1 MKRKLKLVLILT
13 AFMLVQNVSF
23 AQQNFGTAV
32 EYLTFIGEQ
41 YEQLT
46 DDQWSYTRAVANDKS
61 ARKVENKRTS
71 LLKTNKSAQLKI
83 SKLPGYEG
91 NTEYRDSVV
100 SYLELNYNVLNNDYE
115 KIMNM
120 EEIAEQS
127 YDLMEAYLL
136 AQEMASEKIKSA
148 SEMLAARHKKFAENY
163 KITLIE
169 DSSKKSLKLQKASL
183 VYKYYNQLYL
193 IFFKAYKQ
201 EAYLIDAITRGDV
214 NVMEQSKNALLEYS
228 EEGLTKLK
236 EIKSFEADNSLKE
249 ACSQMLNFYK
259 EEAGE
264 KSPVIINFFLK
275 MEKFKS
281 IQEAFEGKK
290 EKNRTQEDVD
300 QFNAAVN
307 DYNTATNEYNTTN
320 EYLNKSRSKKLNN
333 WNSSST
339 KFTKKHI

>member
-1 MKRKLKLVLILT
+1 MKRKLKLVMMLT
-13 AFMLVQNVSF
+13 AFVLVQKVTF
-23 AQQNFGTAV
+23 AQQKFATAV
-32 EYLTFIGEQ
+32 EYLNFIGEQ

-61 ARKVENKRTS
+61 ARKVENKRQD
-71 LLKTNKSAQLKI
+71 LLKTNKQAQTKI
-83 SKLPGYEG
+83 SQLPGFEG

-100 SYLELNYNVLNNDYE
+100 SFLELNYNVLNEDYE

-136 AQEMASEKIKSA
+136 AQEIAGEKISSA
-148 SEMLAARHKKFAENY
+148 SDMLAARHKVFAESYN
-163 KITLIE
+163 ITLIE

-183 VYKYYNQLYL
+183 VYKYYNKIYL

-201 EAYLIDAITRGDV
+201 EAYLMDAVNRGDV
-214 NVMEQSKNALLEYS
+214 NAMEQSKNALLEYS

-236 EIKSFEADNSLKE
+236 EIKAFEGDNSLKE
-249 ACSQMLNFYK
+249 ACSQTLNFYK
-259 EEAGE
+259 EEASE

-275 MEKFKS
+275 MEKFQS
-281 IQEAFEGKK
+281 IKEAFEGKK

-300 QFNAAVN
+300 QFNGAVN
-307 DYNTATNEYNTTN
+307 DYNTATNEYNETN
-320 EYLNKSRSKKLNN
+320 EYLNKTRSKKLDN
-333 WNSSST
+333 WNSGST
-339 KFTKKHI
+339 KFTKRHV